1 MATRRKDKETT
12 RLVDDVSDDETHDI
26 EIDVNSP
33 LPQAGTQQQGIS
45 LFGII
50 FNIIMYP
57 LFCFLP
63 IFGTFFTL
71 GPQQHALIVFWGRL
85 VRVYKKP
92 GIYFFPVFGRS
103 TVTIPTSLQTLD
115 IKKSTVVDKNGNP
128 IVVAGVVTFQLV
140 DTVKAAFDVI
150 DYPHYLER
158 RSLAVLKRV
167 CSMYPYECKTGKSLQ
182 SESKEVSRLMV
193 QLLQQKADLAGA
205 RIISY
210 ELADL
215 QYAPEIAAGMLVRQ
229 QAEALVEARHTIVE
243 GAVQIVTG
251 AVQKLGETGIH
262 LQDREQSRL
271 ISNLLAVI
279 CGDSHVTPTFSISE
293 GKDESSEGDE
303 EYKKASLDALRRIMA
318 NTTPKN

>member
-1 MATRRKDKETT
+1 MQRGKDKETR
-12 RLVDDVSDDETHDI
+12 RLVDDYSDDESHV
-26 EIDVNSP
+26 EIDVPTS
-33 LPQAGTQQQGIS
+33 LPQAGTQLQGIS

-50 FNIIMYP
+50 FNLFMYP
-57 LFCFLP
+57 LFVFLP

-85 VRVYKKP
+85 VRVYTKP

-158 RSLAVLKRV
+158 QSLAVLKRV

-229 QAEALVEARHTIVE
+229 QAEALVEARHTIVD

-251 AVQKLGETGIH
+251 AVHKLGETGIH

-279 CGDSHVTPTFSISE
+279 CSDAHVTPTFSISE
-293 GKDESSEGDE
+293 GKDETNEGDD
-303 EYKKASLDALRRIMA
+303 EYKKASLEALRRIMA